1 MLSFFLSWAP
11 VLLLTVLAVFFR
23 MPALSLSVFGS
34 LFTLLYV
41 VSLFNTPLTIAF
53 LAALDG
59 IVTTLPLLLVVFAGI
74 MLSTL
79 LQTTGSLPRL
89 VTWFMGGVRNALHR
103 CLLIIFGVANF
114 MEGASVIAE
123 PVVAPM
129 LRSAGVSPD
138 GSAALSII
146 GYAGLMTLEMAGI
159 IVTVLSLVTGIP
171 VYELGVAAGWLS
183 IPATAAMAACV
194 PLFMPHFAPA
204 FHQLLLAIGCG
215 LCVSAAALGA
225 LIYAGVPVSGM
236 LGGLAVIVLLILAG
250 PRRMSLTREIQS
262 DLAPFAFM
270 LTALFMVNTV
280 PLLRELT
287 TRHLCITLQVIPV
300 HSITLQPFFSAYL
313 YLFAAFGLAAVLL
326 KVPKVTLYEIVH
338 ISLAKGWR
346 ACIAMGLF
354 GAMGQMIAYS
364 GYADNFT
371 RIEQASNIPWILAHG
386 LQLYTGTFYPLF
398 IPLLGW
404 VGTFLTGYGVAS
416 LMLFGKLQVQA
427 AELLGV
433 SATWLAAGLAVGASI
448 GSISSPFKI
457 AIATPMCGALGQE
470 GVILRRT
477 IPLGIAASLLIGLIL
492 WSIL

>member
-1 MLSFFLSWAP
+1 MLSFLLSWAP
-11 VLLLTVLAVFFR
+11 VLLLTVLAVFFK
-23 MPALSLSVFGS
+23 MPALTLSICGS

-41 VSLFNTPLTIAF
+41 VILFKTSLTVAL
-53 LAALDG
+53 LSALDG

-79 LQTTGSLPRL
+79 LQATGSLSRI
-89 VTWFMGGVRNALHR
+89 VTWFMAGVRDALHR
-103 CLLIIFGVANF
+103 SLLIIFGVANF

-129 LRSAGVSPD
+129 LRSAGVSPA
-138 GSAALSII
+138 GSAALSIV

-183 IPATAAMAACV
+183 IPATVAMAACV
-194 PLFMPHFAPA
+194 PLFLPRFAPVTC
-204 FHQLLLAIGCG
+204 QLLLAIGCG
-215 LCVSAAALGA
+215 LCVSAAALGTV
-225 LIYAGVPVSGM
+225 IYAGVPVSGM
-236 LGGLAVIVLLILAG
+236 LGGLSVIVILILAG
-250 PRRMSLTREIQS
+250 PRRMGLTRGILR

-270 LTALFMVNTV
+270 LTALFLVNSV
-280 PLLRELT
+280 PPLRELT
-287 TRHLCITLQVIPV
+287 ARRLCITVQVIPV
-300 HSITLQPFFSAYL
+300 HPITLQPLFSAYL
-313 YLFAAFGLAAVLL
+313 YLFAAFGFAAALL
-326 KVPKVTLYEIVH
+326 KVPKVTLYEVMH

-346 ACIAMGLF
+346 ACVAMGLF
-354 GAMGQMIAYS
+354 GAMGQIIAYS

-371 RIEQASNIPWILAHG
+371 RMEQACNIPWILAHG
-386 LQLYTGTFYPLF
+386 LQIYTGTFYPLF

-416 LMLFGKLQVQA
+416 IMLFGKLQVQA
-427 AELLGV
+427 AALLGV

-457 AIATPMCGALGQE
+457 AIATPMCGAIGQE
-470 GVILRRT
+470 GAILRWT
-477 IPLGIAASLLIGLIL
+477 IPLGIASSLLIGLIL
-492 WSIL
+492 WGVL